1 MPTDIPP
8 LTFGNFYHI
17 YNRGNNHEDIFLEE
31 RNYAY
36 FLNLWWKHTSPIAET
51 WAYCLLSNHFHV
63 VVYIKDRED
72 LENLT
77 GLKAD
82 LSGFKDPSKY
92 FSNFF
97 NAYAR
102 GFNISAKRSGA
113 LFERPFK
120 RIPVDSTAYL
130 MQLIVYIH
138 QNPQKHRFI
147 KDFRDWKHSSYH
159 GLTSDIP
166 SSLQR
171 ERVMKLFG
179 SREDFVRIHQE
190 IQPWDGL
197 EDVE

>member
-8 LTFGNFYHI
+8 LTFGSFNHI

-51 WAYCLLSNHFHV
+51 WAYCLLRNHFHV

-138 QNPQKHRFI
+138 QNPQKHRFTE
-147 KDFRDWKHSSYH
+147 DFRDWKHSSYH
-159 GLTSDIP
+159 VLASDIT

>member
-8 LTFGNFYHI
+8 VTFGNFYHI
-17 YNRGNNHEDIFLEE
+17 FNRGNNHEDIFLEE

-36 FLNLWWKHTSPIAET
+36 FLNLWWKHTSPVAET
-51 WAYCLLSNHFHV
+51 WAYCLLRNHFHV

-77 GLKAD
+77 GLKTD

-102 GFNISAKRSGA
+102 GFNISTQRSGA

-138 QNPQKHRFI
+138 QNPQKHRFTE
-147 KDFRDWKHSSYH
+147 DFRDWKHSSYH
-159 GLTSDIP
+159 VLTSDIP

-171 ERVMKLFG
+171 EKVIKLFG